1 MVLGSAV
8 VLSAN
13 VSCLFMHMAV
23 KHKLGRKKPINF
35 TQMPKLVN
43 YIDYIEKVYTIELK
57 ELTSS
62 NGGASPTGKLIVFK
76 LMISYS
82 EDMEV

>member
-43 YIDYIEKVYTIELK
+43 YIDYIEKV
-57 ELTSS
+57 
-62 NGGASPTGKLIVFK
+62 
-76 LMISYS
+76 
-82 EDMEV
+82 